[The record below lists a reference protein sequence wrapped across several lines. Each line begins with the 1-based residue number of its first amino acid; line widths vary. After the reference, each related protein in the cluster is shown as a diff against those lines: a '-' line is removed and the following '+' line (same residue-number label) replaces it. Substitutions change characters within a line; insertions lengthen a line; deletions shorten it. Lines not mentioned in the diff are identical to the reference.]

1 MIISKNTFGI
11 SYILDPR
18 MSNPDMIN
26 KMSGSS
32 LERKETRKKNKVIDP
47 IKEIIET
54 PLDETK
60 KDKKINLR
68 SMSPRTRSKIRVKLI
83 SFSRLHKNL
92 TFLTLTFV
100 NLVEDQLAIKVLR
113 AFLDNAKK
121 RLPDFEYL
129 WVAERQTKNEVF
141 KDNIHFHIIT
151 NKFWKLDKWWPYWL
165 DLQAKFGIVPREE
178 NFRPGSAFNVR
189 KVETS
194 NIKQLSNYLTKYVT
208 KNESLFACQV
218 WNCSKKISRLY
229 TSFYSGINFINQL
242 ERLDE
247 ADQLGGKLKT
257 YKNDYCNICI
267 IPLNRITTNFY
278 NKIDEKNKTVWKQE
292 SSAKTKGEQK

>member
-18 MSNPDMIN
+18 LSTPDMLN
-26 KMSGSS
+26 KMGGSS
-32 LERKETRKKNKVIDP
+32 LERKETKKRDKVIDP
-47 IKEIIET
+47 IKELIDK
-54 PLDETK
+54 PLGVAEKEK
-60 KDKKINLR
+60 KVKMR
-68 SMSPRTRSKIRVKLI
+68 TMSPRTRSKIRVKLI

-129 WVAERQTKNEVF
+129 WVAERQTQNETF

-151 NKFWKLDKWWPYWL
+151 NKFWMLDKWWPYWL
-165 DLQAKFGIVPREE
+165 DLQAKFGIKPRDE

-208 KNESLFACQV
+208 KNSSMFACQV

-229 TSFYSGINFINQL
+229 TSFYSGMNFINQL
-242 ERLDE
+242 ERLDK

-292 SSAKTKGEQK
+292 STAKPK